1 MNIINIKKNFDEAL
15 RLESAE
21 IVAFKMV
28 ESLFSS
34 EAIVVEM
41 EVQFY
46 DDRTFGIV
54 EATEKRYTDFI
65 KEHYLKDWGT
75 PFFTQSIENA
85 NDLMKFGSINGIVRQ
100 LHSESLLDYA

>member
-1 MNIINIKKNFDEAL
+1 MNIIEVKKNFDEVF
-15 RLESAE
+15 RLESAK
-21 IVAFKMV
+21 IVAFKLI

-46 DDRTFGIV
+46 DDHTFAIV
-54 EATEKRYTDFI
+54 DAVEKRYTDFI
-65 KEHYLKDWGT
+65 KEHYLKNWGF

-85 NDLMKFGSINGIVRQ
+85 DDLMKFDSINAVVRQ
-100 LHSESLLDYA
+100 LHNET